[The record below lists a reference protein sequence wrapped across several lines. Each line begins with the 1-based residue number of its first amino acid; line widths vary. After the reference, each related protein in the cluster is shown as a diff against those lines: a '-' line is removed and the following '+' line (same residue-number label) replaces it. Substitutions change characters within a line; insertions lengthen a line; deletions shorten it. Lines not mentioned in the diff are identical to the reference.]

1 MSARYG
7 NKVGPLISRK
17 SSFFKKNRYDRN
29 LIKKPITSG
38 GWIRPTDWLTM
49 PTITSSEQK
58 IALLMPIF
66 PQGSNLLAFTIA
78 GAYTVDWGDGNTE
91 NVATGIK
98 AQHEYDYADPDLN
111 ATVTSGGYK
120 MAVVVITPQ
129 SGQNLTSVDFNQKY
143 AQTGSTFPNS
153 SPILEIILSCPNL
166 TSMPIGSAT
175 AANVFCKEL
184 INFSGINMGGATTYQ
199 SLFNNLGKLSN
210 VSFGIIGNITS
221 TASMFGNCPSLVTV
235 PLFNTASVTTMA
247 NMFSG
252 CSSLVTVPLFNT
264 AAVTTMISMFSSCF
278 SLTSVPLFNTA
289 AVTTMANMFLTCS
302 SLTSVPLFNT
312 RSVGDMGAMF
322 GSCSSLTSVP
332 LFNTASIYTMTIMFQ
347 NCGTLTSVPLFN
359 TASLVIMNGMFLSC
373 SSLTSVPLFN
383 TASVTN
389 MSSLFSGCASL
400 VAVPFFNTAAV
411 TTMNAMFNGCSSL
424 TTVPLFNTA
433 AVTIMSSMFNSCRS
447 LVTVP
452 LFNTALV
459 NTMITMFNGCA
470 SLTTVP
476 LFNTASV
483 TNMSSMFNGCSSLV
497 TVPLF
502 NTALVNTMLTMFTN
516 CSSLVS
522 VPLFNTASVTSMSGM
537 FLSCV
542 SLITVPAFNTVL
554 VTNFGSTI
562 TSIFSGCVSLT
573 RASFSN
579 ISASISYSGCK
590 LNKEEL
596 ESIFDNLDTGTSP
609 TITITSNWGA
619 PTPVSLT
626 GTSTAQS
633 TTVTM
638 ASTTGIEV
646 GMQATGTNSPLTTIT
661 SVTLNGTDDRV
672 YLTNHGLSDGDEVAF
687 TLILGTTGITDSI
700 IYYVA
705 GTILA
710 DSFQLA
716 ATPSGSVLPLT
727 GNGTAKLRYRTEVAS
742 IITNTSVTMTRPMA
756 GTSSST
762 LAFRQL
768 KTGTALLK
776 GWTVTG

>member
-459 NTMITMFNGCA
+459 NTM
-470 SLTTVP
+470 
-476 LFNTASV
+476 
-483 TNMSSMFNGCSSLV
+483 
-497 TVPLF
+497 
-502 NTALVNTMLTMFTN
+502 LTMFTN